1 MLRTLIYY
9 ALFGLWFASCTK
21 DRVCTCEVTKTGT
34 ATTTAA
40 ITFSVPLL
48 GNVPLVD
55 TSFTTPVYESQSVER
70 TLIKVTRRAAKNNCI
85 SYTEPYNDNVIN
97 TVPNFQ
103 LTSNSKGILTYECS
117 LE

>member
-1 MLRTLIYY
+1 MPRTIIYY
-9 ALFGLWFASCTK
+9 VLVGLLFVSCTK
-21 DRVCTCEVTKTGT
+21 DRVCSCEVTKTGT